1 MAAVIAAQTL
11 DNLHSTDTHM
21 PAVAITRLT
30 SELYTAQRKEDWHL
44 CKNILTNAML
54 AFEADREALDT
65 TLFDIF
71 GTVVQC
77 ASSAQCCSL
86 VQLYLQLVS
95 DHCSSRE
102 VLTLLMSS
110 LDNTSG

>member
-1 MAAVIAAQTL
+1 
-11 DNLHSTDTHM
+11 M

-30 SELYTAQRKEDWHL
+30 TELYTAQRKENWPL
-44 CKNILTNAML
+44 CKEILTNAML
-54 AFEADREALDT
+54 VFEADREALDL
-65 TLFDIF
+65 TLFDVF

-77 ASSAQCCSL
+77 ATSAQCCSL

-95 DHCSSRE
+95 DHCSSKE

-110 LDNTSG
+110 LDNASG

>member
-1 MAAVIAAQTL
+1 ML
-11 DNLHSTDTHM
+11 
-21 PAVAITRLT
+21 AVALTRVT

-44 CKNILTNAML
+44 CKDILTKAMV

-77 ASSAQCCSL
+77 ASSALCCSL

-110 LDNTSG
+110 LDNSSG

>member
-1 MAAVIAAQTL
+1 
-11 DNLHSTDTHM
+11 M

-30 SELYTAQRKEDWHL
+30 TELYTAQRKEDWQL
-44 CKNILTNAML
+44 CKELLTNAML
-54 AFEADREALDT
+54 AFEADSEALDT
-65 TLFDIF
+65 TLFDVF
-71 GTVVQC
+71 GMVVHC

-102 VLTLLMSS
+102 VLTLLTAS
-110 LDNTSG
+110 LDHTSG

>member
-1 MAAVIAAQTL
+1 
-11 DNLHSTDTHM
+11 M
-21 PAVAITRLT
+21 PAVAITRVT
-30 SELYTAQRKEDWHL
+30 TELDKAQRNEDWRL
-44 CKNILTNAML
+44 CTEILTDAML
-54 AFEADREALDT
+54 AFKADLEALDT
-65 TLFDIF
+65 TIFDVF

-77 ASSAQCCSL
+77 SSSAQCCSL

-95 DHCSSRE
+95 DHCSSTE

>member
-1 MAAVIAAQTL
+1 
-11 DNLHSTDTHM
+11 M
-21 PAVAITRLT
+21 PAAAITQLT
-30 SELYTAQRKEDWHL
+30 TELYTAQRKEDWPL
-44 CKNILTNAML
+44 CKEILTKAML

-65 TLFDIF
+65 TLFDMF

-77 ASSAQCCSL
+77 ANTAQCCSL

-110 LDNTSG
+110 LDSTSG